1 VRKSSLRWIDDDA
14 GSRKGNSTS
23 RSDLGSDVGF
33 HIDRNCARPGVQQLL
48 SLGIGGPFVHPQ
60 DVGVRGVGKPFTQ
73 GSTPRWIGRKKSPP
87 GDDPGCNHPI
97 TRSQAGRQPACDSKA
112 DDPATAACDRRLRG
126 GGEAFSLAA
135 DSKYPGACS
144 DACLHHK
151 QRNGGNAPGHEV
163 GPSPTVTYP
172 PRGILSQCG
181 GAFRYTKG
189 A

>member
-48 SLGIGGPFVHPQ
+48 SLGIGGPSVHPQ

-87 GDDPGCNHPI
+87 GDDPGCNHTI
-97 TRSQAGRQPACDSKA
+97 TRSQVGRQSACDAKA
-112 DDPATAACDRRLRG
+112 NDPASAACD
-126 GGEAFSLAA
+126 GEAFALAV
-135 DSKYPGACS
+135 DSKYPGASS
-144 DACLHHK
+144 DACL
-151 QRNGGNAPGHEV
+151 QRERRNGGNAPRHEV
-163 GPSPTVTYP
+163 DPSPTVTYA
-172 PRGILSQCG
+172 PRGTLSQRG
-181 GAFRYTKG
+181 GAFRQTKG